1 MVVQQLPYNLSA
13 NTNTPPVF
21 ADHHFFTGITNDR
34 YQYPEHAAAFGILSM
49 FSGNG
54 NYFING
60 QKISAG
66 ADSFAVVNYGSRLS
80 LELSTAASQP
90 ALLFFRCDYRP
101 SVDLAYLERVHIKT
115 KTLNDTLRLLP
126 RLGES
131 CSSFHSLKADGIIR
145 SIMEQLMA
153 QGHRDAQFAA
163 NLSVVK
169 RSTRIELYRRLAL
182 AKDWLDAN
190 YFLPITIEQMA
201 TVATLNSQHFLRM
214 FKECFG
220 STPHQYL
227 INIRL
232 NHSQRMLIDTNEP
245 IAVVCNSVGFE
256 SLSSFS
262 WLFRQRFGTSPTQFR
277 NNFKK

>member
-1 MVVQQLPYNLSA
+1 MVVQPLPYSLSA
-13 NTNTPPVF
+13 NTKTPPVF
-21 ADHHFFTGITNDR
+21 ADHHFFTGSANDR
-34 YQYPEHAAAFGILSM
+34 YVYPEHAAAFGILSM
-49 FSGNG
+49 FSGSG

-60 QKISAG
+60 QKITAS
-66 ADSFAVVNYGSRLS
+66 ADSYAVVNYGSKLAI
-80 LELSTAASQP
+80 ELSKEP
-90 ALLFFRCDYRP
+90 AFLFFRCDFNP
-101 SVDLAYLERVHIKT
+101 SVDLAYLERTHIKT

-145 SIMEQLMA
+145 SIIEQLML

-163 NLSVVK
+163 NLNVVK

-182 AKDWLDAN
+182 AKDWIDTN
-190 YFLPITIEQMA
+190 YFLPVTLEQMA
-201 TVATLNSQHFLRM
+201 NVAALNSQHFLRM

-220 STPHQYL
+220 LTPHQYL
-227 INIRL
+227 TNIRL
-232 NHSQRMLIDTNEP
+232 DHSQKMLMNTNEP
-245 IAVVCNSVGFE
+245 IAVVCNNVGFE